1 MPHYDF
7 AARGTPVD
15 FAAPQLFGPKKTP
28 TSKKKR
34 AWQPIPGG
42 TRRLDA
48 IIQ

>member
-1 MPHYDF
+1 MPRYDV
-7 AARGTPVD
+7 AARGNPVD
-15 FAAPQLFGPKKTP
+15 FATPQLFGHKKTP